1 MENWKVTENSIGLME
16 DFIKEIGWMMRQM
29 AKDFS
34 NALMV
39 ELMKAVEKRAKS
51 MVKAFSNGQM
61 GNLMM
66 EVG

>member
-1 MENWKVTENSIGLME
+1 
-16 DFIKEIGWMMRQM
+16 M

-51 MVKAFSNGQM
+51 MVKAFSNG
-61 GNLMM
+61 
-66 EVG
+66 